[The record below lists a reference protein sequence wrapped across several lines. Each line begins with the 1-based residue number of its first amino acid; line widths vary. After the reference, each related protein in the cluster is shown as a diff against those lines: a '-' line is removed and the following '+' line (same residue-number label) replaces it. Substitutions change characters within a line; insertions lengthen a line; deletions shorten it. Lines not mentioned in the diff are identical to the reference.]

1 VVPRFPSLTCLALA
15 AQAITA
21 AALAQAAPPAPPQ
34 PVEIHQAQVPVIQ
47 APASPSEAARA
58 FADAAIRHDNAAT
71 ASFVTDAS
79 REDVLA
85 LMDLSDQLLV
95 ARAKFER
102 ALAEKFPSQQHAVV
116 RPAALDPV
124 RRVEVAAE
132 RQITPTLVELDMRL
146 FTQPGKPPTSVTWRA
161 TQVNGVWK
169 IELPQCVS
177 PQQAA
182 PLRAR
187 LTTLLDAHGKTMT
200 SIKGGEFAT
209 AAAARKALSDAARR
223 DLPAIAAPPAASP
236 AAAPG
241 RP

>member
-1 VVPRFPSLTCLALA
+1 
-15 AQAITA
+15 
-21 AALAQAAPPAPPQ
+21 
-34 PVEIHQAQVPVIQ
+34 VEIHQAQVAVTQ
-47 APASPSEAARA
+47 TPASPSEAARA
-58 FADAAIRHDNAAT
+58 FAEAAIRHDNAAA

-95 ARAKFER
+95 ARAKLGR

-132 RQITPTLVELDMRL
+132 RQITSTLVELDMRL
-146 FTQPGKPPTSVTWRA
+146 FTLPGKPPTSATWRV
-161 TQVNGVWK
+161 TQVNGAWK

-187 LTTLLDAHGKTMT
+187 LTTLLDAHANTMT
-200 SIKGGEFAT
+200 SIHDGEFAT
-209 AAAARKALSDAARR
+209 AAAARTALSEAVRR
-223 DLPAIAAPPAASP
+223 DAPAIVPRAPVSP
-236 AAAPG
+236 AAAPT

>member
-1 VVPRFPSLTCLALA
+1 VLSRFPSLTGLALA
-15 AQAITA
+15 AQALPAT
-21 AALAQAAPPAPPQ
+21 ALAQAAPPAPRQ
-34 PVEIHQAQVPVIQ
+34 PVEIHQAQIPVTQVP
-47 APASPSEAARA
+47 ATPSEAARA
-58 FADAAIRHDNAAT
+58 FADAAIKHDNAAA

-95 ARAKFER
+95 ARAKLER

-146 FTQPGKPPTSVTWRA
+146 FTQPGKPPTSATWRVA
-161 TQVNGVWK
+161 QMNGAWK

-187 LTTLLDAHGKTMT
+187 LTTLLDAHAKTVA
-200 SIKGGEFAT
+200 SIHDGEFAT
-209 AAAARKALSDAARR
+209 ATAARKALSEAVRR
-223 DLPAIAAPPAASP
+223 DLPAIAVPSPASP